1 MNIIDAIKGFKL
13 IDISKNMV
21 SINGVN
27 LVGNFVGDT
36 CNLISEIKIK
46 IDETS
51 SKNVYSY
58 IKISMIHNQCKKS
71 LNFTNI
77 LFIGENVCIHKKDY
91 CEVFSLDELRNED
104 ISYLVLKYGKVFL
117 EEGFINCS

>member
-1 MNIIDAIKGFKL
+1 MNIIDVIKGFKL
-13 IDISKNMV
+13 IDIDKNMI
-21 SINGVN
+21 SINGVDM
-27 LVGNFVGDT
+27 VGNFVGET
-36 CNLISEIKIK
+36 CNLIFEIQVV
-46 IDETS
+46 IDKTS
-51 SKNVYSY
+51 SKNVFQY
-58 IKISMIHNQCKKS
+58 IKINMKPNELERFS
-71 LNFTNI
+71 NFTNI